1 MTELVRIVLV
11 DDHPTLLRGVQA
23 LLNEDSRYEVVGT
36 GSSAQDII
44 DLARSSAPDILIVDL
59 SMPGDV
65 LAAIGEVTAMAQS
78 KVVVFTAYGDVE
90 LAMKALD
97 AGAQGFVL
105 KGRPVEDLGEAIET
119 VRRGELF
126 VSPEFAKK
134 LVAGFRNHSKRE
146 KDLQAAKLS
155 TRERQLVDCLLQA
168 QSNKEIART
177 LKLSEKT
184 VKHYMTN
191 LMNKLRVK
199 SRIEVVLAVQSGRV
213 ANEAGTSLDEM
224 S

>member
-1 MTELVRIVLV
+1 
-11 DDHPTLLRGVQA
+11 
-23 LLNEDSRYEVVGT
+23 
-36 GSSAQDII
+36 
-44 DLARSSAPDILIVDL
+44 
-59 SMPGDV
+59 
-65 LAAIGEVTAMAQS
+65 
-78 KVVVFTAYGDVE
+78 
-90 LAMKALD
+90 
-97 AGAQGFVL
+97 
-105 KGRPVEDLGEAIET
+105 